1 MIRINKHQVERV
13 GNLLKERNI
22 RFRVLPGIERT
33 KSRKE
38 AEKRLTLL
46 FYVDAICHQTQNF
59 YGVIDGEFKR
69 GWDFLLFSFLKE
81 FERDPDF
88 ISTKKMM
95 RIKGEDIKRILNG
108 SGDRYYER
116 AYLLR
121 NAAFILNRDFD
132 GSVMRINE
140 ISEGFIKRED
150 GNGMIDLFHKF
161 KAYSDP
167 LSKKT
172 FLFLNVAKKVG
183 FWEIK
188 DENNL
193 WAPVDYHLERVS
205 LRLGIVEIEG
215 SLKKKLLEGRRV
227 FVTEDTKLRMVIGE
241 AVKRV
246 SEISGIP
253 IEKLDQLFWS
263 LGRSLCLRSGAKCEG
278 VKEKTCTFEEITGI
292 PCNERCIFAG
302 VCPGYRD
309 EEKRSFKEA
318 NVFTIYY

>member
-1 MIRINKHQVERV
+1 MIKINSSKVNELGRFLKDRRIS
-13 GNLLKERNI
+13 
-22 RFRVLPGIERT
+22 FRVLPGIDRAKT
-33 KSRKE
+33 KEE
-38 AEKRLTLL
+38 ARERLTLL

-59 YGVIDGEFKR
+59 SGVVDGVFKR
-69 GWDFLLFSFLKE
+69 GWDFLLSSFLEEKM
-81 FERDPDF
+81 RDPEF
-88 ISTKKMM
+88 ISVERMM
-95 RIKGEDIKRILNG
+95 RIKGSDLKRIFKG

-121 NAAFILNRDFD
+121 NAARILKRDFSSD
-132 GSVMRINE
+132 VMKINE

-150 GNGMIDLFHKF
+150 GLGMIDLFHRF

-172 FLFLNVAKKVG
+172 FLFLNIAKKVG

-188 DENNL
+188 DEENL
-193 WAPVDYHLERVS
+193 WTPVDYHLERVS
-205 LRLGIVEIEG
+205 LRIGIVDVEDP
-215 SLKKKLLEGRRV
+215 LRRKLLDGRRV
-227 FVTEDTKLRMVIGE
+227 FLTEDLRLRKVIGD

-263 LGRSLCLRSGAKCEG
+263 LGRSLCLKSGAKCEG
-278 VKEKTCTFEEITGI
+278 TNEKNCTLTLITGI
-292 PCNERCIFAG
+292 PCDKRCIFSE
-302 VCPGYRD
+302 VCLAYRD
-309 EEKRSFKEA
+309 GERRNFKES

>member
-1 MIRINKHQVERV
+1 MIKINSSKVNELGRF
-13 GNLLKERNI
+13 LKDRRI
-22 RFRVLPGIERT
+22 RFKVLPGIDRAKT
-33 KSRKE
+33 KEE
-38 AEKRLTLL
+38 ARERLTLL

-59 YGVIDGEFKR
+59 SGIVDGVFKR
-69 GWDFLLFSFLKE
+69 GWDFLLSSFLKE
-81 FERDPDF
+81 LKKDPEFLSLKRMLKITGGDL
-88 ISTKKMM
+88 
-95 RIKGEDIKRILNG
+95 KRIFKG

-121 NAAFILNRDFD
+121 NAARILKRDFSSD
-132 GSVMRINE
+132 VMKINE

-150 GNGMIDLFHKF
+150 GLGMIDLFRRF

-172 FLFLNVAKKVG
+172 FLFLNIAKKVG

-188 DENNL
+188 DEENL
-193 WAPVDYHLERVS
+193 WTPVDYHLERVS
-205 LRLGIVEIEG
+205 LRIGIVDVEDP
-215 SLKKKLLEGRRV
+215 LRRKLLDGRRV
-227 FVTEDTKLRMVIGE
+227 FLTEDLRLREMVGD

-263 LGRSLCLRSGAKCEG
+263 LGRSLCLKSEAKCEG
-278 VKEKTCTFEEITGI
+278 TNEKNCTLTLITGI
-292 PCNERCIFAG
+292 PCDKRCIFSE
-302 VCPGYRD
+302 VCLAYRD
-309 EEKRSFKEA
+309 GERRNFKES